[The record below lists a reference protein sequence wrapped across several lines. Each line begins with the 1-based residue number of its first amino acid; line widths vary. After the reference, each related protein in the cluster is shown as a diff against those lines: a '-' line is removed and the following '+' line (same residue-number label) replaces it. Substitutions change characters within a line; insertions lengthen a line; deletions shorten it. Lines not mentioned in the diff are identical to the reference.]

1 MPNELTEYNVN
12 AVTEGIDAI
21 GEVTVRI
28 QIDSEKASAPK
39 RLSPQREQMQYRSF
53 GGHGASTDIFVASAR
68 AYVNALNKAIEAL
81 DLHNDHNNTI
91 TKD

>member
-1 MPNELTEYNVN
+1 M
-12 AVTEGIDAI
+12 
-21 GEVTVRI
+21 
-28 QIDSEKASAPK
+28 

-81 DLHNDHNNTI
+81 DLHNNNNDAI
-91 TKD
+91 TND